1 MIDCQFLEFKHM
13 LKVKCDEGSRGIRGE
28 NGEASDGRV
37 GQKSQKPTQK

>member
-13 LKVKCDEGSRGIRGE
+13 IKVKYEEGFRGMRGE

-37 GQKSQKPTQK
+37 GQKSQKPTHK